1 MYSSLTPDLLN
12 MFKNNLGLLNYTNK
26 ILDDWSKEVSNYG
39 SLNNDGVERF
49 EIADCENP
57 KSGTSSQESFSDRNG
72 SFDCKNSDLDTSTQM
87 LNSAH
92 KDKMDYN
99 QVWETSICDQ
109 DYTIIKIEQDDE
121 TKKEPFVENS
131 NCKTSLH
138 NDDNIVSTR
147 NVDNLDAEERNAWSM
162 SDHIKPDIEEG
173 IDGINN
179 KITDT
184 EEGITNEVY
193 KISGLSYC

>member
-26 ILDDWSKEVSNYG
+26 ILDDWSKEVNNYG

-49 EIADCENP
+49 EIADCENL

-72 SFDCKNSDLDTSTQM
+72 SFDCKNSDLDTSMQM
-87 LNSAH
+87 LNSIH

-121 TKKEPFVENS
+121 KKKEPFIENS
-131 NCKTSLH
+131 NRETSLH
-138 NDDNIVSTR
+138 NDDIVSTK

-173 IDGINN
+173 KDGINN

-193 KISGLSYC
+193 K

>member
-26 ILDDWSKEVSNYG
+26 ILDDWSKEVNNYG

-49 EIADCENP
+49 EIADCENL

-72 SFDCKNSDLDTSTQM
+72 SFDCKNSDLDTSAQM
-87 LNSAH
+87 LNLTH

-121 TKKEPFVENS
+121 KKKEPFIENS
-131 NCKTSLH
+131 NRETSLH
-138 NDDNIVSTR
+138 NDDIVSTK

-173 IDGINN
+173 KDGINN

-193 KISGLSYC
+193 K